1 MKPLYILTCA
11 VVLMLLT
18 ACSMTVPVRGR
29 FSSGE
34 VAFTGTATGYI
45 GGKGE
50 MMVFGSNG
58 LTCKGNFVYVTHRQG
73 EGTFTCSD
81 GRSGPFSFAAIGS
94 SGTGTGKI
102 GNDILTFTFG
112 N

>member
-1 MKPLYILTCA
+1 MKSLYILA
-11 VVLMLLT
+11 SVAALMILT
-18 ACSMTVPVRGR
+18 ACSMTVPVRGQ

-34 VAFTGTATGYI
+34 VAFTGNATAYI

-50 MMVFGSNG
+50 MMIFGSNG
-58 LTCKGNFVYVTHRQG
+58 LTCKGNFVYTDHRRG